1 MVKCS
6 ISDLGV
12 SQSKWAL
19 SNLLVVM
26 DDPEVMSNRSQSV
39 NSSVRK
45 LKRTGDRLGL
55 RSVQKN
61 EE

>member
-12 SQSKWAL
+12 SKSKWTL